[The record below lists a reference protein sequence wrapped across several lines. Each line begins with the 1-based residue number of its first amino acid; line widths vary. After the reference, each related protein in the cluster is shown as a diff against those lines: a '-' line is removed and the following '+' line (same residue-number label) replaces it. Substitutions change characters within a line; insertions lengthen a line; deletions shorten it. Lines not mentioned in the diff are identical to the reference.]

1 MRIPALIALTLL
13 VTPVVIGGITGI
25 AYGIY
30 WSGAELA
37 ETFGFIRD
45 ESEGFALVCAFLCF
59 SGVVY
64 LVLDDFL

>member
-1 MRIPALIALTLL
+1 MRILSIIAMALL
-13 VTPVVIGGITGI
+13 VTPVAIGGIAGI

-45 ESEGFALVCAFLCF
+45 ESEGFALVCAFLCLF
-59 SGVVY
+59 GVVY
-64 LVLDDFL
+64 LILDDFV